1 MTNSSSKSNRNTR
14 HVFSIFAGNLI
25 QLVGIGLGCILL
37 WFSAQPNSIPLH
49 VTAMIAGY
57 LLVYFTSHSSA
68 HYVVGRLGGIKFT
81 HYTVGGST
89 HAASYP
95 PVIRQIFER
104 LPFFA
109 AHIDSQSL
117 KSAYPTTKA
126 LMFGAGI
133 VSTVVFCSLAAL
145 FVFRANVPGG
155 LILLIFNVIWQ
166 VSSLIA
172 EMRKGGDLEKSVKAF
187 RSL

>member
-1 MTNSSSKSNRNTR
+1 MNDSLSKSSRNAR
-14 HVFSIFAGNLI
+14 RVFPIFAGNLI
-25 QLVGIGLGCILL
+25 QGAGIGLGCILL
-37 WFSAQPNSIPLH
+37 WFSAQPNSAPLR

-57 LLVYFTSHSSA
+57 LLIYFTSHSSA

-89 HAASYP
+89 HTSSYP
-95 PVIRQIFER
+95 PVMRQIFER

-117 KSAYPTTKA
+117 KSAYPIAKA

-133 VSTVVFCSLAAL
+133 VSTVLFCSLAVL
-145 FVFRANVPGG
+145 FVFRAKVPGG

-166 VSSLIA
+166 VS
-172 EMRKGGDLEKSVKAF
+172 
-187 RSL
+187 